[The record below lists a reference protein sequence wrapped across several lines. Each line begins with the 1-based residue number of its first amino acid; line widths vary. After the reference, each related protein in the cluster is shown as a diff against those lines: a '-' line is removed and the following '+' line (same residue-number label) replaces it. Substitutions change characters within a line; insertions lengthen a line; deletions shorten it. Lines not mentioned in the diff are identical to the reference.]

1 MLSQT
6 SKQMLKQKKKKK
18 GKSRLIEKKNQLDHI
33 SDDAA

>member
-6 SKQMLKQKKKKK
+6 SKQMLKQKKKK